1 MTIAII
7 DGDVLAYH
15 ACESRWDSKLK
26 DGMKLIELDSEGKR
40 IPWEFTKEEDR
51 YYLEKSWEN
60 FQKKLF
66 ELLDT
71 VFCTEYLMAV
81 KGEDNFRNLI
91 FPGYKMNRHKDPT
104 KQNKFVPTIRK
115 LAVHQD
121 LAIAADGFEADDLLR
136 MWAEECRAYNIEY
149 VVCSIDKDLKC
160 IPGNHYFM
168 HHKKFEM
175 ISEAEAIKHYYCQL
189 LKGDPTDNVLGVP
202 RVGEV
207 KAARI
212 LDACSCEE
220 EFQEAVVEQYMN
232 AYGDLWY
239 DQLLINGRMIHI
251 MRNAND
257 YFDPKEWPVAREMRK
272 EQLETQREVKKTEPG
287 WVELA
292 QVARDN
298 NEI

>member
-1 MTIAII
+1 MLAII

-15 ACESRWDSKLK
+15 ACESRWETKMK
-26 DGMKLIELDSEGKR
+26 NGEKLIELDADGKR
-40 IPWEFTKEEDR
+40 IPWEFSKEEDR
-51 YYLEKSWEN
+51 NYLEKSWEN
-60 FQKKLF
+60 FQRKLS

-71 VFCTEYLMAV
+71 VYCTDYLMAV

-91 FPGYKMNRHKDPT
+91 FPEYKMNRHKDPT

-115 LAVHQD
+115 LAVRED
-121 LAIAADGFEADDLLR
+121 LAVPANGVEADDLLR
-136 MWAEECRAYNIEY
+136 IWAEECKKYGIEY

-160 IPGNHYFM
+160 IAGRHYFM
-168 HHKKFEM
+168 HHKEFVE
-175 ISEAEAIKHYYCQL
+175 ITEAEAKRHYYCQL

-207 KAARI
+207 KAERI
-212 LDACSCEE
+212 LNACKDEE
-220 EFQEAVVEQYMN
+220 EFQEAVVEQYMG

-239 DQLLINGRMIHI
+239 DQLLVNGRMIHI
-251 MRNAND
+251 MRNMND
-257 YFDPKEWPVAREMRK
+257 YFDPKEWPVARELRK
-272 EQLETQREVKKTEPG
+272 EQLETQKKVEKTEPG
-287 WVELA
+287 WVESA